1 MKTKDRIIQASLE
14 LFNKHGERAMTTNHI
29 AAHLGISPGN
39 LYYHFRNKEDIIR
52 RIFKE
57 YVHHIDRSF
66 QPRDDGSV
74 SLEVMMAYLD
84 EIFESMWR
92 FRFFYSN
99 LPELLSRDPELQ
111 AQYLPLQEK
120 LAKRVIAILSMLQ
133 KAGALNVKEDDLA
146 DLAHTVKIVVTFWI
160 SYQTTQ
166 APDVQITRAT
176 IYAGVLKVLFILKP
190 YFASEYLPA
199 MERLQRH
206 YRKLAEPRVEPA
218 KVSFP

>member
-29 AAHLGISPGN
+29 AAHLGMSPGN

-52 RIFKE
+52 RIFRE
-57 YVHHIDRSF
+57 YVDHIDRSF
-66 QPRDDGSV
+66 QPREDGNV
-74 SLEVMMAYLD
+74 SLEVMMTYLD

-111 AQYLPLQEK
+111 SQYLPLQEK
-120 LAKRVIAILSMLQ
+120 LARRVIGILSMLKQ
-133 KAGALNVKEDDLA
+133 AGALKIEEHDLE

-166 APDVQITRAT
+166 APDKKITRAT
-176 IYAGVLKVLFILKP
+176 IYHGVLKVLFILKP
-190 YFASEYLPA
+190 YFADNYLPA

-206 YRKLAEPRVEPA
+206 YRKLAEVRNGEQ
-218 KVSFP
+218 KITFP

>member
-57 YVHHIDRSF
+57 YVAHIGRSF
-66 QPRDDGSV
+66 QPRDDGNV
-74 SLEVMMAYLD
+74 SLEVMMTYLD

-111 AQYLPLQEK
+111 IQYLPLQEK
-120 LAKRVIAILSMLQ
+120 LAQRVIAILSMLKQ
-133 KAGALNVKEDDLA
+133 AGALNVEEQDLE

-166 APDVQITRAT
+166 APEEQITKAT
-176 IYAGVLKVLFILKP
+176 IYHGVLKVLFILKP
-190 YFASEYLPA
+190 YFAEEYLPSL
-199 MERLQRH
+199 ERLQKH
-206 YRKLAEPRVEPA
+206 YRKLADIRQEAE
-218 KVSFP
+218 KVVFP